1 MFLVPFSEM
10 VRIRFL
16 KNYNVTFPPALVRK
30 GWRTKIKKSAAC
42 LCIVVFKN
50 FILSPFGS

>member
-16 KNYNVTFPPALVRK
+16 KNYNVTLSPALSLERV
-30 GWRTKIKKSAAC
+30 GEQTAQLVCAS
-42 LCIVVFKN
+42 LF
-50 FILSPFGS
+50 F